1 MNDLLNALSDD
12 ARVWLYVAD
21 RPLTKDE
28 QAALTN
34 GLAAFFRSWHTH
46 KIPVVG
52 GAAVLHDQLLAVAG
66 TTPDGPD
73 LSGCGIDQHVR
84 EVEQLGSRLG
94 VTWLGGLDV
103 AFLRPNAERLETA
116 MRPAFKR
123 GLAEGTIPMDSRVLD
138 VATST
143 LGALRR
149 GEALRPV
156 ADGPFA
162 RWIPDVPAL

>member
-1 MNDLLNALSDD
+1 MWPTDRSPKTNKRRSPTASQRFS
-12 ARVWLYVAD
+12 ARGT
-21 RPLTKDE
+21 RTKSPS
-28 QAALTN
+28 
-34 GLAAFFRSWHTH
+34 LAARRCST
-46 KIPVVG
+46 
-52 GAAVLHDQLLAVAG
+52 LHDQLLAVAG
-66 TTPDGPD
+66 TTTDGPD

-116 MRPAFKR
+116 TRPAFKR

-156 ADGPFA
+156 TDGPFA